1 MEAVATGGWEAGLG
15 DGTPLPGR
23 SRCCPRNMQPKEGL
37 FWQKEGRSAA
47 AEWGEASVQ
56 TGRPVKRDRSPAQSG
71 VISQHRRWVSLGL
84 HGAFS
89 HRGQSQKPGTA
100 GSILIPSEKSATGFE
115 GRG

>member
-1 MEAVATGGWEAGLG
+1 MGVVEAMAMGGWGVGLG

-23 SRCCPRNMQPKEGL
+23 SRYCTRNKCSQRRDSSSRRRAGL
-37 FWQKEGRSAA
+37 QLQNGQRPVCK
-47 AEWGEASVQ
+47 Q
-56 TGRPVKRDRSPAQSG
+56 GRPGKRDKS
-71 VISQHRRWVSLGL
+71 SQHHPWVSLGL

-115 GRG
+115 GRDS